1 VVLVP
6 SLSGATARNITR
18 YRLPVWIVVVSE
30 DKKVCQD
37 LVFSYGIYPV
47 HEPDPPQAWNEF
59 AHQWLSSHTIEG
71 DFVVLATGP
80 SPRNPEANNRI
91 ELIEIRRP

>member
-1 VVLVP
+1 
-6 SLSGATARNITR
+6 
-18 YRLPVWIVVVSE
+18 LPVWIVVVSE

-47 HEPDPPQAWNEF
+47 HEPDPPQVWNEF